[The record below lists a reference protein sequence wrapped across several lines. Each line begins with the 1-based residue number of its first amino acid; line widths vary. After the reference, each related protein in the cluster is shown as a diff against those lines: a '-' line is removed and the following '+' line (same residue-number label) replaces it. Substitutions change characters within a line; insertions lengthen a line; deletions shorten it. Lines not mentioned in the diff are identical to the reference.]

1 VKDGRAHVYRAVL
14 VYDEAKRTEIRHLL
28 NRFFQNSRELLVLNI
43 LEEEGID
50 AEELTRLRQILD
62 QNR

>member
-1 VKDGRAHVYRAVL
+1 LKQ
-14 VYDEAKRTEIRHLL
+14 DEAKRTEIQHLL

-50 AEELTRLRQILD
+50 AEELTRLREILD